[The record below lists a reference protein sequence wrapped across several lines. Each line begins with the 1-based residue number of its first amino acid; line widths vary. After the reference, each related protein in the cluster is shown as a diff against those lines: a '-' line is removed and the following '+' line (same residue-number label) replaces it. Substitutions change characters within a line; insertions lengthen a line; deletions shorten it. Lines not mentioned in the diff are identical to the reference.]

1 MQLIYDLIPTVKK
14 TTPEHF
20 HNNCSKS
27 HEMPAGVEAQPLFVE
42 TFFFEKGRQQLEL
55 MEQQHPNTVTLTQV
69 HSLSVSKK
77 NSGETSERVITD
89 LCEKQI
95 KMSVSNY

>member
-1 MQLIYDLIPTVKK
+1 
-14 TTPEHF
+14 
-20 HNNCSKS
+20 
-27 HEMPAGVEAQPLFVE
+27 
-42 TFFFEKGRQQLEL
+42 

-69 HSLSVSKK
+69 HGLSVSKK
-77 NSGETSERVITD
+77 TNGGERSERVITD